1 VVNSSE
7 DPVLAL
13 ARRLRAL
20 RERGLANRLITQGQ
34 LALAL
39 SGRERASVP
48 LISSWERATQPT
60 VLSQSRIEAY
70 ATFFATERS
79 LDHEPYRLIDLD
91 DLTTQEKARY
101 DELLDELTH
110 LRNEAVRYQGSPAR
124 VFDSLESGLWHFPID
139 EDITIFCPELPDDLR
154 QKMSPYTN
162 PNSPDYVKLYQYADP
177 DALLELY
184 GHIRAVNPANRVT
197 IRTPAELIVDAY
209 TAHLVVLGDVDWNPV
224 VRDLFRRIDIPIRQV
239 GGDDQNPSSRFEIGT
254 SGQVRVLRPTIRE
267 LNGEEVLL
275 EDVAHFYRGPNPFN
289 MKRTVTMCSGT
300 SGRGTLGA
308 VRALTDPR
316 FRSRN
321 EEYIKQHFSRSDK
334 FSIVSRVY
342 MVSGEV
348 VTPDWTLPDIR
359 LHEWP
364 SEDEGIPA

>member
-20 RERGLANRLITQGQ
+20 RERGLADRYITQRQ

-39 SGRERASVP
+39 SGRARASVP

-79 LDHEPYRLIDLD
+79 LDHEPYRLIDVSD
-91 DLTTQEKARY
+91 FTAREKARY
-101 DELLDELTH
+101 DELLGELTRM
-110 LRNEAVRYQGSPAR
+110 RNEAVRYQASPAR
-124 VFDSLESGLWHFPID
+124 PIDSLETGLWHFPLG
-139 EDITIFCPELPDDLR
+139 EDITIICPVLPDDLQ
-154 QKMSPYTN
+154 QKMAPYTN
-162 PNSPDYVKLYQYADP
+162 PGSPDYAKLYQYADP

-184 GHIRAVNPANRVT
+184 GHIRAANPANQVS
-197 IRTPAELIVDAY
+197 IRTPHEGLADAY
-209 TAHLVVLGDVDWNPV
+209 TTHLVVLGGVDWNPV
-224 VRDLFRRIDIPIRQV
+224 IRDLLRRIDIPIRQV
-239 GGDDQNPSSRFEIGT
+239 GRDDQNPSSGFEIGKRGH
-254 SGQVRVLRPTIRE
+254 GQVLRPNIRE
-267 LNGEEVLL
+267 FDGEVVLL

-289 MKRTVTMCSGT
+289 KERTVTICSGMY
-300 SGRGTLGA
+300 GRGTLGA

-316 FRSRN
+316 FRNRN
-321 EEYIKQHFSRSDK
+321 EEYIKQHFGRSNK